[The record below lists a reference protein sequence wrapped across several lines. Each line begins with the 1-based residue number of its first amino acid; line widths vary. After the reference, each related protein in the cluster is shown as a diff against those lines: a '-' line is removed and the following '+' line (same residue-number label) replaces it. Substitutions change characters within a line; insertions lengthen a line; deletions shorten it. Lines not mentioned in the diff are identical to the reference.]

1 MSEIPFVIIAWNN
14 LTFVKA
20 FVEQIMDLS
29 KRIIILD
36 NHSEYQP
43 LLDYYD
49 YLEEVHAHKFDI
61 RRLDQNYG
69 HTVCTILKDTLPD
82 IYALSDPDLRLNPS
96 MPRDVIDQLY
106 YISKKYNCSKVGLAL
121 DISDH
126 SEFIPGYGDLVY
138 RIESSYY
145 RNQISDSEYTLYN
158 AGVDT
163 TFCLINNTVAAHPN
177 IRVAGNFTAKHLP
190 WYNNYLKNNIPREEL
205 KVWVKN
211 NKSSSI
217 LHYIDVNALVSWP
230 YLALPASPDL

>member
-1 MSEIPFVIIAWNN
+1 MSDIPFVIIAWNN
-14 LTFVKA
+14 LTFVKG
-20 FVEQIMDLS
+20 FVEQVMGLC

-43 LLDYYD
+43 LLDYYN
-49 YLEEVHAHKFDI
+49 YLEEMHVHKFDI

-69 HTVCTILKDTLPD
+69 HGVCTILKDTLPD
-82 IYALSDPDLRLNPS
+82 VYVLSDPDLLLNPS

-138 RIESSYY
+138 RIESTYY
-145 RNQISDSEYTLYN
+145 TNQISDSEYILYN

-163 TFCLINNTVAAHPN
+163 TFCLINNTVGGTVGGTAYPNN

-190 WYNNYLKNNIPREEL
+190 WYNDYLKNNIPREEL

-217 LHYIDVNALVSWP
+217 LHYIDVNALLS
-230 YLALPASPDL
+230 